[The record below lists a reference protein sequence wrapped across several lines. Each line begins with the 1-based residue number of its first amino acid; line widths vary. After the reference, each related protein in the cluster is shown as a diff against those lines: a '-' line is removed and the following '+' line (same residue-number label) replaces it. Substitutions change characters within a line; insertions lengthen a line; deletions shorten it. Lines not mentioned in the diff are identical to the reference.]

1 MFGAHPRRNR
11 MTELPGY
18 RHPASGTQPEYLH
31 PAYASS
37 VKRSP
42 RQALIPLPHT
52 LSEITGPVYGHDQV
66 RPEDNDLT
74 KGHAGQPLGER
85 IIVTGRVLDE
95 DGRPVA
101 NTLVELWQCS
111 ASGRYH
117 HPVDQH

>member
-1 MFGAHPRRNR
+1 

-18 RHPASGTQPEYLH
+18 RHPASGTQPDYLH
-31 PAYASS
+31 APYASS

-42 RQALIPLPHT
+42 RQPLIQLPHT
-52 LSEITGPVYGHDQV
+52 RSEITGPVYGHDKV
-66 RPEDNDLT
+66 RAEDADLT

-85 IIVTGRVLDE
+85 IIVTGRVVDE

-101 NTLVELWQCS
+101 GTLVELWQCS

-117 HPVDQH
+117 H